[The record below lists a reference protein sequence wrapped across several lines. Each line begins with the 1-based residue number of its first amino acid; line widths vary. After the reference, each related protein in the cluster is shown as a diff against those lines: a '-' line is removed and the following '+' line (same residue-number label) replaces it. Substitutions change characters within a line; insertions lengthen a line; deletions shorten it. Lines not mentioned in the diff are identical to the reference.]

1 MREGVNEVVDIV
13 VNVLSKVRQCGELS
27 GFWEGVKRLLDE
39 LLGLLVEDVLNVCM
53 EEDVLKVLW
62 QLLGLVVVIVIVV
75 DNDRLVVVKFVM
87 VMVFMVV
94 NDRLGLVVVMVFMLV
109 NDRLGLVVVMVMVFI
124 VGNDR
129 LRLVDMVIVVGNDRL
144 FSKPGPSLVPMFSAS
159 TAPSSQAFT
168 VS

>member
-1 MREGVNEVVDIV
+1 M
-13 VNVLSKVRQCGELS
+13 
-27 GFWEGVKRLLDE
+27 
-39 LLGLLVEDVLNVCM
+39 LGLLVEDVLNVRM
-53 EEDVLKVLW
+53 EEDVLKILW
-62 QLLGLVVVIVIVV
+62 QLLGLVVVIVIV
-75 DNDRLVVVKFVM
+75 
-87 VMVFMVV
+87 VV